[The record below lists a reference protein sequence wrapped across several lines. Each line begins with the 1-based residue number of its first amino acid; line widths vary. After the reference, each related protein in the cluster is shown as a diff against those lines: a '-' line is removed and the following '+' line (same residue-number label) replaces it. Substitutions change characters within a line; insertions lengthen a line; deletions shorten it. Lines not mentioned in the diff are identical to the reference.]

1 MFEGFKVVI
10 YENISKLISPKPLA
24 TIVAVLLL
32 VGIFIVISKK
42 TSYNT
47 RTLTYGAL
55 AISAAFILS
64 FIKIVE
70 FPNGGSIT
78 VASMLPIFVYA
89 YIAGPRA
96 GILAGLCYGMLQY
109 FQEPYFVHWTQL
121 LLDYPIAFALL
132 GTAGLFKDRQWLGAL
147 VGSMARFLC
156 HFLSGIVFFAEYAG
170 EQNVFLYSFGYN
182 ISYILPD
189 LIICMVILMLP
200 SVKSAIKRLQ
210 NTSLHISKAV

>member
-1 MFEGFKVVI
+1 MFEGFKIVV
-10 YENISKLISPKPLA
+10 YENLAKLFSPKPLA

-32 VGIFIVISKK
+32 VVIFIVISKK
-42 TSYNT
+42 TSYNAK
-47 RTLTYGAL
+47 TLAYGAM

-78 VASMLPIFVYA
+78 VASMLPIFIYA

-109 FQEPYFVHWTQL
+109 IQEPYFVHWTQL

-132 GTAGLFKDRQWLGAL
+132 GTAGIFRGKQWLGAL
-147 VGSMARFLC
+147 VGSMGRFLC
-156 HFLSGIVFFAEYAG
+156 HFLSGVVFFAEYAG

-189 LIICMVILMLP
+189 LIICLVILLLP

-210 NTSLHISKAV
+210 AAGLNIGKAA

>member
-1 MFEGFKVVI
+1 MFEGFKIVV
-10 YENISKLISPKPLA
+10 YENLAKLFSPKPLA

-32 VGIFIVISKK
+32 VVIFIVISKK
-42 TSYNT
+42 TSYNAK
-47 RTLTYGAL
+47 TLAYGAM

-78 VASMLPIFVYA
+78 VASMLPIFIYA

-109 FQEPYFVHWTQL
+109 IQEPYFVHWTQL

-132 GTAGLFKDRQWLGAL
+132 GTAGIFRGKQWLGAL
-147 VGSMARFLC
+147 VGSMGRFLC
-156 HFLSGIVFFAEYAG
+156 HFLSGVVFFAEYAG

-189 LIICMVILMLP
+189 LIICLVILLLP
-200 SVKSAIKRLQ
+200 SIKSAIKRLQ
-210 NTSLHISKAV
+210 TAGLNIGKAA

>member
-1 MFEGFKVVI
+1 MFEGFKIVV
-10 YENISKLISPKPLA
+10 YENLAKLFSPKPLA

-32 VGIFIVISKK
+32 VVIFIVISKK
-42 TSYNT
+42 TSYNAK
-47 RTLTYGAL
+47 TLAYGAM

-78 VASMLPIFVYA
+78 VASMLPIFIYA

-109 FQEPYFVHWTQL
+109 IQEPYFVHWTQL

-132 GTAGLFKDRQWLGAL
+132 GTAGIFRGKQWLGAL
-147 VGSMARFLC
+147 VGSMGRFLC
-156 HFLSGIVFFAEYAG
+156 HFLSGVVFFAEYAG

-189 LIICMVILMLP
+189 LIICLVILLLP

-210 NTSLHISKAV
+210 TAGLNIGKAA

>member
-10 YENISKLISPKPLA
+10 YENISKLFSPKPLA

-32 VGIFIVISKK
+32 VAIFAIISRK
-42 TSYNT
+42 TAYNT
-47 RTLTYGAL
+47 KTLAYGAM

-78 VASMLPIFVYA
+78 VASMLPIFIYA

-96 GILAGLCYGMLQY
+96 GILAGLCYGILQY
-109 FQEPYFVHWTQL
+109 IQEPYFVHWAQL
-121 LLDYPIAFALL
+121 LLDYPIAFAFL
-132 GTAGLFKDRQWLGAL
+132 GTAGLFRDKQWLGAF
-147 VGSMARFLC
+147 VGSMGRFLC
-156 HFLSGIVFFAEYAG
+156 HFLSGVVFFSEYAG
-170 EQNVFLYSFGYN
+170 EQNVFLYSFSYN

-189 LIICMVILMLP
+189 LIICLAILLLP

-210 NTSLHISKAV
+210 TAGLNAGKAA